1 MLKECFPECWECE
14 TTDSDSSSPPL
25 HGVMAPQSRNP
36 LTSVVVCRHA
46 KRLFIEDFCLPLQN
60 ACLITDGSIPGPCP
74 TPGTGNDAMLGAVT
88 LTGTW
93 RGCLSIALREIAILL
108 TPLASS
114 VVLVIKAEEEGEGE
128 EALNDTNA
136 LIIAPL

>member
-1 MLKECFPECWECE
+1 
-14 TTDSDSSSPPL
+14 
-25 HGVMAPQSRNP
+25 
-36 LTSVVVCRHA
+36 
-46 KRLFIEDFCLPLQN
+46 
-60 ACLITDGSIPGPCP
+60 
-74 TPGTGNDAMLGAVT
+74 MLGAVT